1 VEPPRYQRPA
11 KGSIV
16 DTAEP
21 AIREQL
27 KLDPTMPAT
36 VIGERIGWDRSITV
50 LRERVADLRPAYLR
64 QDPTGRTAYEPG
76 QRAQNDFWFPEIELP
91 VGHGQTFTS
100 GCVF

>member
-1 VEPPRYQRPA
+1 M
-11 KGSIV
+11 